1 MADREPQGKTEVS
14 VGDCRTGIGEF
25 ALRAGLGGERIKIT
39 RYGKPIAV
47 IVSLADLAK
56 LEQETAA

>member
-1 MADREPQGKTEVS
+1 MADKETTGKAEVS
-14 VGDCRTGIGEF
+14 VGECRFSIGEY

>member
-1 MADREPQGKTEVS
+1 MADNELTGKTEVS
-14 VGDCRTGIGEF
+14 IGDCRFGIGEF
-25 ALRAGLGGERIKIT
+25 ALRAALGGERIKIT

-56 LEQETAA
+56 LEGAA